1 MLCGGFILEVVWR
14 GEGVPAHARTLVEH
28 LAVCAIIF
36 ATVNLAKHLICRLLS
51 LRVNSESLFET
62 MQVRLA
68 GSCPCTGSGR
78 KLNISSCQ
86 PRP

>member
-1 MLCGGFILEVVWR
+1 MLCGGFILEVLLR
-14 GEGVPAHARTLVEH
+14 GEGVPSHAQTLVEH
-28 LAVCAIIF
+28 LAVCATIF

-62 MQVRLA
+62 MQVRRA
-68 GSCPCTGSGR
+68 GSCPCAGAEGDCHSNCR
-78 KLNISSCQ
+78 